1 MVITE
6 YIALFDKFLAYPN
19 IEIQERAS
27 LAVQTLKL
35 ASTNLLLKSIY
46 ELHDGKIGYLI
57 GSLKLKFRRAKASW
71 TKSAEKG
78 PASKRTRS

>member
-1 MVITE
+1 MTIKTSDIEEDVVITE
-6 YIALFDKFLAYPN
+6 YIALFDKFLAFPN

-46 ELHDGKIGYLI
+46 ELHDGKIDPFI
-57 GSLKLKFRRAKASW
+57 NSLL
-71 TKSAEKG
+71 T
-78 PASKRTRS
+78 